1 MLHRAALAVYELEE
15 IEDKYEVSFIA
26 RGGAYGSARLYIV
39 DRRTGEEIPVSEV
52 LPVKE
57 TSK

>member
-1 MLHRAALAVYELEE
+1 MKYRAALAVHELEE
-15 IEDKYEVSFIA
+15 IEERYAVSFVA
-26 RGGAYGSARLYIV
+26 RGGAYGSAHLYIV